1 MQGYAYVRAAVT
13 TAWKTMLVSTSCT
26 DEEPC
31 LQILSLALVSSV
43 VLLQWPIGLL
53 LQYSLW
59 LDQHSMDDVL
69 KFIRGALNAA
79 AANLKVDQD
88 EAGKELVKIMTKI
101 CSQS

>member
-1 MQGYAYVRAAVT
+1 MF
-13 TAWKTMLVSTSCT
+13 VSTSSI

-31 LQILSLALVSSV
+31 LQMLSLAWVSSV

-69 KFIRGALNAA
+69 KFIKGALNAA
-79 AANLKVDQD
+79 AAKVDQD
-88 EAGKELVKIMTKI
+88 EACKELVKIMTKI